1 MVEFSEWC
9 TLLAWVMQKPGEIWM
24 IPSMPSVSYTPFL
37 REEGGGDMSSQQK
50 KGRQRKRANPCTGDC
65 VFQESILLPISGLF
79 PLCFSVFFCRM
90 EMTSALAYNHLSHCG
105 CWAML
110 VLGFF
115 FFAFFCFCFWPH
127 SMACRILVPQPGIE
141 PTPPA
146 VEAWNLNHWT
156 TKEIPVSSCFYH

>member
-9 TLLAWVMQKPGEIWM
+9 TLLAWVMRKPGEIWM

-37 REEGGGDMSSQQK
+37 REEGGDMSAQQK

-90 EMTSALAYNHLSHCG
+90 EMTSAPAYNHLSRCG

-110 VLGFF
+110 VLGGFF
-115 FFAFFCFCFWPH
+115 VFCFVLFLATLHGMQDLSSPTRDWTHTSCSG
-127 SMACRILVPQPGIE
+127 SM
-141 PTPPA
+141 
-146 VEAWNLNHWT
+146 
-156 TKEIPVSSCFYH
+156 KS